1 MSDAGTRP
9 LRVLQILRSM
19 EVGGAETLVM
29 NLYRHINRSRIQF
42 DFLLFSD
49 RGYYEPEIL
58 ELGGVIHRLPYLTD
72 VGLLSWLRQLGR
84 FFRAHPQYR
93 IVHSHLNTI
102 SGPILMMAKRAGV
115 PVRIAH
121 SHACYPCYPSRQRP
135 VKGAF
140 RSLVRRTA
148 SHFYACSRQ
157 SGVWLFGASR
167 SHLVR
172 VLHNGVDLQH
182 FEYSTSARNDV
193 RAELGLHESDIAVGH
208 VGRFDANKNQGFL
221 LRLMAELAAM
231 GVARELVLVGTGPC
245 LADVTADA
253 SRLDVSGSVHFLGFR
268 TEVGRVLSALDGFLL
283 PSLYEGMPVSLVEAQ
298 ASGLPCFVSDSIDP
312 GVAIIPAD
320 VTFLPLHDPKS
331 WVERLS
337 VLTQRD
343 SQERIDRHRVLSKAG
358 YDICSVSQELAAFYQ
373 THSGR
378 ERRLKQ

>member
-121 SHACYPCYPSRQRP
+121 SHACGSRYRVVERPIRWVFRRMLLPS
-135 VKGAF
+135 ATH
-140 RSLVRRTA
+140 LM
-148 SHFYACSRQ
+148 ACSHAAG
-157 SGVWLFGASR
+157 SWLFGKPNEHQVAVLRNAIDLTAFRPSDAQGVRRCMELNDRLVIGHVGSFSRAKNHVFLIDLMPELIERNPDIMLVFVGDGPLRPEIQRQVASMG
-167 SHLVR
+167 LQEQVR
-172 VLHNGVDLQH
+172 FLGV
-182 FEYSTSARNDV
+182 R
-193 RAELGLHESDIAVGH
+193 SDIAELMSL
-208 VGRFDANKNQGFL
+208 FDVFAF
-221 LRLMAELAAM
+221 
-231 GVARELVLVGTGPC
+231 
-245 LADVTADA
+245 
-253 SRLDVSGSVHFLGFR
+253 
-268 TEVGRVLSALDGFLL
+268 
-283 PSLYEGMPVSLVEAQ
+283 PSLFEGLGIVLIEAQ
-298 ASGLPCFVSDSIDP
+298 ATGLRCVVSDAVPTEADMGVGLVDFVSLDD
-312 GVAIIPAD
+312 GEAW
-320 VTFLPLHDPKS
+320 VT
-331 WVERLS
+331 RL
-337 VLTQRD
+337 LEPTGPRKD
-343 SQERIDRHRVLSKAG
+343 THAALCARG
-358 YDICSVSQELAAFYQ
+358 YDIRQ
-373 THSGR
+373 TAGWLQSHYPSLR
-378 ERRLKQ
+378 